1 VDKNQLYKMLS
12 DPGYHGGTHPRQ
24 FEEPSSAEDALS
36 SLKRSLTVNLNEKER
51 ARNKEQQA
59 REELAQVQKAL
70 ALAES
75 DLIVQKKES
84 AALRSQLD
92 DRATL
97 FFNLFTTRFPPRS
110 RNQGWRESS
119 ACSSKYKRGGSTV
132 YQTASSC
139 RRCSPEAF
147 EGAV

>member
-1 VDKNQLYKMLS
+1 VEENQLYKMLS

-97 FFNLFTTRFPPRS
+97 FFNLFTTRFLPRS
-110 RNQGWRESS
+110 RNRDCLAREF
-119 ACSSKYKRGGSTV
+119 CLLLEV
-132 YQTASSC
+132 QT
-139 RRCSPEAF
+139 RRFDCVPNGIIMQKMLARS
-147 EGAV
+147 V